1 MSKRFS
7 RVLITGASGGIGSA
21 LALAIDAQGV
31 GHMILVGRRIDPLND
46 LTGRLTCDVTTV
58 IADLSSKDG
67 VAQVLAQAGETD
79 LLVNCAGFGSFGP
92 FAETD
97 GGTQESM
104 VMVNCYAPVALTRAL
119 LPKMVAAGR
128 GCVVNVASG
137 MSFQPMPY
145 MSTYAASKAFLLHW
159 SEGIAQELLGTGVT
173 AVAVCPGTVHTG
185 FAAAGAIP
193 IDRITGVNLI
203 TVSVEEVVQDTL
215 DAIERS
221 RQVIAPGLGN
231 RLATALGR
239 IFPRWVVRWV
249 LGRSMAR
256 EYRRVSG

>member
-21 LALAIDAQGV
+21 LALALDAQGV
-31 GHMILVGRRIDPLND
+31 GHMVLVGRRMDALND
-46 LTGRLTCDVTTV
+46 LAGRLTCNVTTV
-58 IADLSSKDG
+58 TADLSSKRG
-67 VAQVLAQAGETD
+67 VGDVLAQAGAPD

-97 GGTQESM
+97 GGTQEAM
-104 VMVNCYAPVALTRAL
+104 VMVNCFAPVALTRAL
-119 LPKMVAAGR
+119 LPKMVAADR

-185 FAAAGAIP
+185 FAKAGSIP

-203 TVSVEEVVQDTL
+203 TVSVDRVVQDTL
-215 DAIERS
+215 DAIARN
-221 RQVIAPGLGN
+221 RHVVAPGLGN

-239 IFPRWVVRWV
+239 LFPRWAVRWV